1 MTRSALDTSL
11 GLLAG
16 VGPAKA
22 DLLRE
27 QFGLE
32 TLEDLLRFYPFR
44 HVDRSR
50 LNTVADIAEEG
61 TEIQLLLR
69 LEPVVEK
76 RGTKGKRMVTQG
88 RDASGTVELIWFK
101 GAQWI
106 ERQLKNGGRYLI
118 FGKPQRFGTSWS
130 IAHPEFEPVPEG
142 YAPKLPGWQPVYH
155 SGEKLQNRGLGSNGI
170 ARLVAKALD
179 LCEADL
185 PEFLPEEWLLR
196 FGWPHRARALR
207 DLHFPPDAQ
216 ALRKATDRIKF
227 EELLLLQIH
236 ILQQKHLHKDAVPG
250 WPLPEV
256 GTHFHR
262 FYSEKLPFELTEA
275 QKRVVREIR
284 SDTRTG
290 MHMNRLVQGDV
301 GSGKTVVAL
310 MAMLLAW
317 DNGHQSCLMAPTEIL
332 AQQHHRSLSELLDGT
347 GLECGLLT
355 GSVKNAD
362 RKPIEQALS
371 DGTLPIVVGTHALLE
386 DRVQFRSLGLAVIDE
401 QHRFGVEQRA
411 RLWAKNHPP
420 PHILV
425 MTATPIP
432 RTLAMTVHG
441 DLDLSVI
448 DELPPGRKPVHTVH
462 YRESKRLQV
471 WGFLRDQLRQGR
483 QAFVIFPLIEE
494 SETLDY
500 KDLMSGFES
509 LLIEFPRPEFEI
521 ALVHGRQKPEEKD
534 EFMRR
539 FADGVCQIL
548 VATTVVEVGVNVP
561 NATVMIIEN
570 AERFGL
576 AQLHQLRGRVGRGAE
591 QSHCILMTGDKL
603 SKESLVRLETM
614 VSTNDGFKIAE
625 VDLQLRGPGDLLG
638 TQQSGLMELKLA
650 SLSEDAELVQ
660 LARRAAEHLLSED
673 PTLSEP
679 RRAPLRAM
687 VEKRYA
693 RTKVWGRI
701 G

>member
-11 GLLAG
+11 GLLQG

-27 QFGLE
+27 QFGLQ
-32 TLEDLLRFYPFR
+32 TFEDLLRFYPFR
-44 HVDRSR
+44 HVDRSQ
-50 LNTVADIAEEG
+50 LSTVADITEEG
-61 TEIQLLLR
+61 AEIQLLLR
-69 LEPVVEK
+69 LDPLVEK
-76 RGTKGKRMVTQG
+76 RGTKGRRMVTQG
-88 RDASGTVELIWFK
+88 RDASGIIELVWFK
-101 GAQWI
+101 GGPWI
-106 ERQLKNGGRYLI
+106 ERQLKHGGRYLI
-118 FGKPQRFGTSWS
+118 FGKPQRFGSSWS
-130 IAHPEFEPVPEG
+130 IAHPDFEAVPEG
-142 YAPKLPGWQPVYH
+142 YAPKLLGLQPVYH
-155 SGEKLQNRGLGSNGI
+155 SGEKLQNRGLGSSGI
-170 ARLVAKALD
+170 ARLVAKTLE
-179 LCEADL
+179 LCAADL
-185 PEFLPEEWLLR
+185 IEFLPEEWLTR
-196 FGWPHRARALR
+196 FGWPNRAQALKE
-207 DLHFPPDAQ
+207 LHFPPHPE
-216 ALRKATDRIKF
+216 ALRRASDRIKF
-227 EELLLLQIH
+227 EELLLLQLH
-236 ILQQKHLHKDAVPG
+236 ILQQKQLHKDKVPG
-250 WPLPEV
+250 WPLPQV
-256 GTHFHR
+256 GEHFHR
-262 FYSEKLPFELTEA
+262 FYAEKLPFELTEA

-284 SDTRTG
+284 GDTRNG
-290 MHMNRLVQGDV
+290 LHMNRLVQGDV

-317 DNGHQSCLMAPTEIL
+317 DNGLQSCLMAPTEIL
-332 AQQHHRSLSELLDGT
+332 AQQHYRSLSELLEGT
-347 GLECGLLT
+347 GLGCGLLT
-355 GSVKNAD
+355 GSIKNAE
-362 RKPIEQALS
+362 RKPIEQALLEGS
-371 DGTLPIVVGTHALLE
+371 LPMVVGTHALLE

-411 RLWAKNHPP
+411 RLWSKNHPP

-432 RTLAMTVHG
+432 RTLAMTLHG

-462 YRESKRLQV
+462 YRESRRLQV
-471 WGFLRDQLRQGR
+471 WGFLREQIRQGR
-483 QAFVIFPLIEE
+483 QAFIIYPLIEE

-509 LLIEFPRPEFEI
+509 LLVEFPRPEFEI
-521 ALVHGRQKPEEKD
+521 ALVHGRQKSEEKD

-539 FADGVCQIL
+539 FAEGICQIL

-603 SKESLVRLETM
+603 SKESLLRLETM
-614 VSTNDGFKIAE
+614 VATNDGFKIAE
-625 VDLQLRGPGDLLG
+625 VDLQIRGPGDILG

-650 SLSEDAELVQ
+650 SLSEDVELVQ
-660 LARRAAEHLLSED
+660 LARRAAEHLLSTDPELAQ
-673 PTLSEP
+673 PTL
-679 RRAPLRAM
+679 APLKAM
-687 VEKRYA
+687 VQKRYA
-693 RTKVWGRI
+693 RTLVWGRI